1 MSSAGPCT
9 PCSPPANP
17 RRSSERE
24 TSVAAGLSLNR
35 DDIDQRAG
43 LLAVT
48 LRNAFDEVDRFAAFP
63 NAPPDNQLQTPPQSY
78 SAAEVAQLK
87 SAFADMSRLGRVY
100 RGVESSGDVY
110 DFRTFAKQLMGVM

>member
-1 MSSAGPCT
+1 
-9 PCSPPANP
+9 
-17 RRSSERE
+17 
-24 TSVAAGLSLNR
+24 VAAGLSLNR

-48 LRNAFDEVDRFAAFP
+48 LRNAFDEVDRFAAFL
-63 NAPPDNQLQTPPQSY
+63 NATPDNQLQTPPQSY